1 MIKETNII
9 MSDRQKEIVEVS
21 LQLISEEGIQGL
33 TIKNLAKKIGF
44 SESAIY
50 RHFESKTEILLALL
64 DFFKEI
70 TTDLFTEQV
79 QSTESSLVRIENL
92 FMAHFSKFTE
102 MPSLVSVI
110 FSEDIFRNEEALS
123 QKVGEIVNKNVV
135 GLQAILTEGQEK
147 GEITSEI
154 NTTHLS
160 IMILGSLRMF
170 VKQWHMKN
178 YSFDLME
185 KGADFTNSIKT
196 LIRP

>member
-1 MIKETNII
+1 MFNETNII

-21 LQLISEEGIQGL
+21 LQLIAEEGIQGL

-64 DFFKEI
+64 DLFKEI
-70 TTDLFTEQV
+70 TTQLFTEQV
-79 QSTESSLVRIENL
+79 QSTESSLVRIGNL

-123 QKVGEIVNKNVV
+123 KKVGEIVNKNVI

-154 NTTHLS
+154 NTAHLS

-185 KGADFTNSIKT
+185 KGTAFTDSIKT